1 MSARRAA
8 KTAAR
13 CRRTLA
19 HWALGAALAVVIV
32 GARSAATAAGISLT
46 DDSGRSVTLKQ
57 PAQRIISLTPHMT
70 ELLFA
75 AGAGER
81 VVGTVEY
88 SDYPPAAQRIARIG
102 DSAQLDLE
110 RIVALRPD
118 LIVVWQYGNAQR
130 QLDKLL
136 RLGIPVYYNEPR
148 RLADIARAIE
158 QLGRL
163 AGAET
168 IAQPAARAFMAR
180 EAELRRRYAGRAPVT
195 VYYQIWDKPL
205 MTVNGDHL
213 ISDVIR
219 LCGGQNVFAGLKL
232 LTPEISTEDVLA
244 ADPEAIGGVTAEAG
258 QAGNLDGWKMW
269 PRLKAVAR
277 GNLFVIPADLISRN
291 TPRILD
297 GAQRLCEQLD
307 AARERRK

>member
-1 MSARRAA
+1 MGAGDTEGTVGRRRNALSQYALAAALVLGSAGANAA
-8 KTAAR
+8 I
-13 CRRTLA
+13 TLA
-19 HWALGAALAVVIV
+19 
-32 GARSAATAAGISLT
+32 
-46 DDSGRSVTLKQ
+46 DDSGRSVTLYH

-88 SDYPPAAQRIARIG
+88 SNYPAAAQRIARIG

-110 RIVALRPD
+110 RIVSLKPD
-118 LIVVWQYGNAQR
+118 LIVVWRNGNAQR

-136 RLGIPVYYNEPR
+136 RLGIPVFYNEPR
-148 RLADIARAIE
+148 RLADIARAVE

-163 AGAET
+163 AGTQAV
-168 IAQPAARAFMAR
+168 AASSVRAFVAR
-180 EAELRRRYAGRAPVT
+180 EAELRRRYTGRALVT
-195 VYYQIWDKPL
+195 VFFQIWDKPL
-205 MTVNGDHL
+205 LTVNADHL

-219 LCGGQNVFAGLKL
+219 LCGGQNVFAGVGQ
-232 LTPEISTEDVLA
+232 LTPEISIEAVLA
-244 ADPEAIGGVTAEAG
+244 ADPDAIVGVTAEAG
-258 QAGNLDGWKMW
+258 QEENLGLWKKW

-277 GNLFVIPADLISRN
+277 NNLFAIRSDLISRN

-297 GAQRLCEQLD
+297 GAEQLCEQLD
-307 AARERRK
+307 AARARRR

>member
-1 MSARRAA
+1 MNPKDAA
-8 KTAAR
+8 QGAIDRHKALLHCALAA
-13 CRRTLA
+13 
-19 HWALGAALAVVIV
+19 ALTVGGAALATEIRL
-32 GARSAATAAGISLT
+32 A
-46 DDSGRSVTLKQ
+46 DDSGRSLTLKQ

-75 AGAGER
+75 AGAGGQ

-88 SDYPPAAQRIARIG
+88 SNYPAAAQRIPRIG
-102 DSAQLDLE
+102 DNAQLDLE
-110 RIVALRPD
+110 RIVALKPD
-118 LIVVWQYGNAQR
+118 LLVVWQYGNAQR

-163 AGAET
+163 AGTET
-168 IAQPAARAFMAR
+168 VALPASRAFAAR
-180 EAELRRRYAGRAPVT
+180 ELGLRQRYAGRAVVT
-195 VYYQIWDKPL
+195 VFYQIWDKPL
-205 MTVNGDHL
+205 MTVNGGHL

-219 LCGGQNVFAGLKL
+219 LCGGHNVFAGLKSL
-232 LTPEISTEDVLA
+232 APEISIEAVLT
-244 ADPEAIGGVTAEAG
+244 ADPEAIGGVSAEAG
-258 QAGNLDGWKMW
+258 QTGNLDGWKAW

-277 GNLFVIPADLISRN
+277 DNLFVIHSDLISRN

-297 GAQRLCEQLD
+297 GAQQMCEQLE
-307 AARERRK
+307 AARARRK

>member
-1 MSARRAA
+1 MSANRAA
-8 KTAAR
+8 KRASHRHEALWHWV
-13 CRRTLA
+13 LA
-19 HWALGAALAVVIV
+19 AALAL
-32 GARSAATAAGISLT
+32 GSADTAAEIRLT

-75 AGAGER
+75 AGAGGQ

-88 SDYPPAAQRIARIG
+88 SNYPLAAQRIARIG

-110 RIVALRPD
+110 RIVALKPD

-148 RLADIARAIE
+148 RLSDIARAIE

-163 AGAET
+163 AGTET
-168 IAQPAARAFMAR
+168 VALPAARAFVAR
-180 EAELRRRYAGRAPVT
+180 AAELRERYAGRAQVT
-195 VYYQIWDKPL
+195 VFYQIWDKPL

-219 LCGGQNVFAGLKL
+219 LCGGHNVFAGLKS
-232 LTPEISTEDVLA
+232 LTPEISTEAVLA

-269 PRLKAVAR
+269 PRLRAVAR
-277 GNLFVIPADLISRN
+277 DNLFVIHADLISRN

-297 GAQRLCEQLD
+297 GAQQLCEQLD
-307 AARERRK
+307 AARARRGR

>member
-1 MSARRAA
+1 MRALPA
-8 KTAAR
+8 VNRVGLRCAAI
-13 CRRTLA
+13 LA
-19 HWALGAALAVVIV
+19 WVLAAALAPA
-32 GARSAATAAGISLT
+32 GTAAAAEIRVT
-46 DDSGRSVTLKQ
+46 DDSGRSLTLRQ

-75 AGAGER
+75 AGAGGQ
-81 VVGTVEY
+81 VVGTVEF
-88 SDYPPAAQRIARIG
+88 SNYPPAAQRIARIG

-110 RIVALRPD
+110 RILALKPD

-163 AGAET
+163 AGTEA
-168 IAQPAARAFMAR
+168 AALPAARAFAAR
-180 EAELRRRYAGRAPVT
+180 AAELRERYAGRAQVT
-195 VYYQIWDKPL
+195 LFFQIWDKPL
-205 MTVNGDHL
+205 MTVSGAHL

-219 LCGGQNVFAGLKL
+219 LCGGRNVFADLKL
-232 LTPEISTEDVLA
+232 LTPQVATEAVLA

-258 QAGNLDGWKMW
+258 QAGNLDAWKQW
-269 PRLKAVAR
+269 PRLQAVAR
-277 GNLFVIPADLISRN
+277 RNLFVIDSDLISRN
-291 TPRILD
+291 TPRILE
-297 GAQRLCEQLD
+297 GARELCEHLA
-307 AARERRK
+307 AARARRK

>member
-1 MSARRAA
+1 MSANDANRRRQALLH
-8 KTAAR
+8 
-13 CRRTLA
+13 CVLA
-19 HWALGAALAVVIV
+19 AALALGGVAV
-32 GARSAATAAGISLT
+32 AAEIRLT

-75 AGAGER
+75 AGAGGH

-88 SDYPPAAQRIARIG
+88 SNYPDAAQRIARIG

-163 AGAET
+163 AGTET
-168 IAQPAARAFMAR
+168 VALSAARAFVAR
-180 EAELRRRYAGRAPVT
+180 ADGLRQRYAGRAPVA
-195 VYYQIWDKPL
+195 VFYQIWDKPL

-219 LCGGQNVFAGLKL
+219 LCGGRNLFAGLKP
-232 LTPEISTEDVLA
+232 LTPEISTEAVLA

-258 QAGNLDGWKMW
+258 QAGNLERWKAW
-269 PRLKAVAR
+269 PRLQAVAR
-277 GNLFVIPADLISRN
+277 DNLFVIHADLISRN

-297 GAQRLCEQLD
+297 GAEQMCEQLD
-307 AARERRK
+307 AARARRK

>member
-1 MSARRAA
+1 MDANRAA
-8 KTAAR
+8 NRANRSHQA
-13 CRRTLA
+13 LL
-19 HWALGAALAVVIV
+19 HWALAAALAL
-32 GARSAATAAGISLT
+32 GSATAGAEIRLT
-46 DDSGRSVTLKQ
+46 DDSGRSVALKQ
-57 PAQRIISLTPHMT
+57 PARRIISLTPHMT

-75 AGAGER
+75 AGAGEH

-88 SDYPPAAQRIARIG
+88 SNYPVEAQRIARIG

-110 RIVALRPD
+110 RIVALKPD

-163 AGAET
+163 AGTEMV
-168 IAQPAARAFMAR
+168 AQPAARAFVAR
-180 EAELRRRYAGRAPVT
+180 AAELRQRYAGRAQVR
-195 VYYQIWDKPL
+195 VFYQIWDRPL

-213 ISDVIR
+213 ISDVMR
-219 LCGGQNVFAGLKL
+219 LCGGRNVFAGLKL
-232 LTPEISTEDVLA
+232 LTPEITTEAVLA
-244 ADPEAIGGVTAEAG
+244 ADPEAIGGVSAEAG
-258 QAGNLDGWKMW
+258 QAEDLDQWKKW

-277 GNLFVIPADLISRN
+277 NNLFAIHSDLISRN
-291 TPRILD
+291 TPRVLD
-297 GAQRLCEQLD
+297 GAQQLCGHLD
-307 AARERRK
+307 AARAKRK

>member
-1 MSARRAA
+1 MSANRAGKKA
-8 KTAAR
+8 NHRHQAF
-13 CRRTLA
+13 L
-19 HWALGAALAVVIV
+19 HWVIAAALALC
-32 GARSAATAAGISLT
+32 SAGTAAEIRLT
-46 DDSGRSVTLKQ
+46 DDSGRSVVLKQ
-57 PAQRIISLTPHMT
+57 PAQRIISLTPHIT

-75 AGAGER
+75 AGAGGH

-88 SDYPPAAQRIARIG
+88 SNYPAAAQRIARIG

-110 RIVALRPD
+110 RIVALKPD

-163 AGAET
+163 AGTET
-168 IAQPAARAFMAR
+168 VALPAARAFVAR
-180 EAELRRRYAGRAPVT
+180 AAELRQRYADRAQVT
-195 VYYQIWDKPL
+195 VFYQIWDKPL

-219 LCGGQNVFAGLKL
+219 LCGGRNVFAGLKL
-232 LTPEISTEDVLA
+232 LTPEISTEAVLA

-258 QAGNLDGWKMW
+258 QAGHLDGWKNW
-269 PRLKAVAR
+269 PRLRAVAR
-277 GNLFVIPADLISRN
+277 DNLFVIHADLISRN

-297 GAQRLCEQLD
+297 GAQQLCEQLD
-307 AARERRK
+307 AARDRRGR

>member
-1 MSARRAA
+1 MSANKAARRANQ
-8 KTAAR
+8 
-13 CRRTLA
+13 RREALLHWLLA
-19 HWALGAALAVVIV
+19 AALAL
-32 GARSAATAAGISLT
+32 GSTAVDAEIRLT
-46 DDSGRSVTLKQ
+46 DDSGRSLTLKQ

-75 AGAGER
+75 AGAGGQ

-88 SDYPPAAQRIARIG
+88 SNYPPAAQRIARVG

-110 RIVALRPD
+110 RIVTLKPD

-130 QLDKLL
+130 QLEKLL

-148 RLADIARAIE
+148 RLSDIARAIE

-163 AGAET
+163 AGTEPVAH
-168 IAQPAARAFMAR
+168 PAARAFLAR
-180 EAELRRRYAGRAPVT
+180 AAALRQSYARRALVS
-195 VYYQIWDKPL
+195 VFYQIWDKPL
-205 MTVNGDHL
+205 MTVNGEHL

-219 LCGGQNVFAGLKL
+219 LCGGQNVFADLKP
-232 LTPEISTEDVLA
+232 LTPEIATEAVLA

-258 QAGNLDGWKMW
+258 QAGNLDGWKQW

-277 GNLFVIPADLISRN
+277 DNLFVIHADLISRN

-297 GAQRLCEQLD
+297 GAQQLCEQLD
-307 AARERRK
+307 AARARRR

>member
-1 MSARRAA
+1 MLAA
-8 KTAAR
+8 ALT
-13 CRRTLA
+13 
-19 HWALGAALAVVIV
+19 LGATAV
-32 GARSAATAAGISLT
+32 AAEIRLT
-46 DDSGRSVTLKQ
+46 DDSGRSVILKE

-75 AGAGER
+75 AGAGAQ
-81 VVGTVEY
+81 VVGTVEF
-88 SDYPPAAQRIARIG
+88 SNYPPAAQRIVRVG

-110 RIVALRPD
+110 RIVALKPD

-163 AGAET
+163 AGTET
-168 IAQPAARAFMAR
+168 VALPAARAFVAHA
-180 EAELRRRYAGRAPVT
+180 AELRQRYAGRDEVT
-195 VYYQIWDKPL
+195 LFFQIWDKPL

-219 LCGGQNVFAGLKL
+219 LCGGRNVFAGMKL
-232 LTPEISTEDVLA
+232 LTPEISIEAVIG
-244 ADPEAIGGVTAEAG
+244 ADPEAIGGATAEAG
-258 QAGNLDGWKMW
+258 QNGYLDGWKNW

-277 GNLFVIPADLISRN
+277 DNLFAVPADLISRN

-297 GAQRLCEQLD
+297 GARELCERLD
-307 AARERRK
+307 AARARRK

>member
-1 MSARRAA
+1 MNARRAA
-8 KTAAR
+8 KRTAHPRKAVLHR
-13 CRRTLA
+13 LLA
-19 HWALGAALAVVIV
+19 AALALGSVA
-32 GARSAATAAGISLT
+32 GATDIRLT
-46 DDSGRSVTLKQ
+46 DDSGRSLTLSQ

-75 AGAGER
+75 AGAGGH

-88 SDYPPAAQRIARIG
+88 SNYPLAAQRIARIG

-110 RIVALRPD
+110 RIVALKPD

-136 RLGIPVYYNEPR
+136 HLGIPVYYNEPR
-148 RLADIARAIE
+148 RLADIAHAIE

-163 AGAET
+163 AGTEA
-168 IAQPAARAFMAR
+168 AALPARRAFEARA
-180 EAELRRRYAGRAPVT
+180 AELRRRYADRAQVS
-195 VYYQIWDKPL
+195 VFYQIWDKPL

-219 LCGGQNVFAGLKL
+219 MCGGRNVFAALKM
-232 LTPEISTEDVLA
+232 LTPEISTEVVLA
-244 ADPEAIGGVTAEAG
+244 ADPDAIGGMSAEAG
-258 QAGNLDGWKMW
+258 QAGNLDAWKAW

-277 GNLFVIPADLISRN
+277 GNLFVIHADLISRN

-297 GAQRLCEQLD
+297 GAQQLCERLD
-307 AARERRK
+307 AARARRE